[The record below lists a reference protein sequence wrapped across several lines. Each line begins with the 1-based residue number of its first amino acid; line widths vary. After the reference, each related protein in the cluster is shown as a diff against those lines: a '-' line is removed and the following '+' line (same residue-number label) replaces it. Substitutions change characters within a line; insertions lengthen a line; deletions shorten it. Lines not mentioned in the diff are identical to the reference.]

1 MLATAC
7 SGLLAVLVIG
17 ASVMAAEPASEGAA
31 APPTKTQAT
40 KLYNTHCS
48 GCHGKDGK
56 ATTPIAKQLGVR
68 DLTRS
73 KTTDAEIA
81 KQIREG
87 KQGPGG
93 KTLMPAFKDRL
104 TEAEQQLLV
113 DRVKELRKPPAA
125 GPGAKD

>member
-1 MLATAC
+1 MPATARTC
-7 SGLLAVLVIG
+7 LLAVLAIG
-17 ASVMAAEPASEGAA
+17 ASLMAAEPGSDAVAAS
-31 APPTKTQAT
+31 KTRAT

-68 DLTRS
+68 DLTQS

-87 KQGPGG
+87 KQGPGN

-104 TEAEQQLLV
+104 SEAEQQLLV
-113 DRVKELRKPPAA
+113 DRVKEFRKPSAT
-125 GPGAKD
+125 GSGIKD